1 MALKIGDIDPPR
13 DLETRGRGSAAAAA
27 PRARARRRPAARHR
41 ACLRVAYRINI
52 TLRYTRR
59 DIYPH
64 SRAFSF
70 ASPRRRSVGARKP
83 AV

>member
-13 DLETRGRGSAAAAA
+13 DLETRGRGSAA
-27 PRARARRRPAARHR
+27 RGRARHR
-41 ACLRVAYRINI
+41 ACLHVAYRINI

>member
-13 DLETRGRGSAAAAA
+13 DISKRAGGREGRGSDAA
-27 PRARARRRPAARHR
+27 PRARHR

-64 SRAFSF
+64 SRAFGF

>member
-13 DLETRGRGSAAAAA
+13 DISKRAPPAGEAEARGSVRSDAAG
-27 PRARARRRPAARHR
+27 PR

-64 SRAFSF
+64 SRAFGF

>member
-1 MALKIGDIDPPR
+1 MALKIGDIDPRVPS
-13 DLETRGRGSAAAAA
+13 DAA
-27 PRARARRRPAARHR
+27 PAPPPPRARHR

-64 SRAFSF
+64 SRAFGF